1 MPKTSVIIPC
11 YNVEKYIDRC
21 LESVSTQT
29 IGIESLEII
38 CINDGS
44 TDSTFDRLSLWEKR
58 YPDNLML
65 VNLSE
70 NAGQSSAR
78 NIGMSHSSG
87 DYLAFIDSDDWI
99 EKDYLEK
106 MLDIAEYENCDI
118 VQCGYIRDSSETLSY
133 NGSNDVSCNPR
144 LFYIDSEVK
153 RKELLMNKLISS
165 NAPFKLIKRSLL
177 TDNDIK
183 LYDGLCYEDI
193 SFGILL
199 SMYAK
204 KFAIIE
210 DKLYHYYTNPD
221 STVLKKNS
229 FHHLDL
235 ITAWSILLKEL
246 KDRGFWSEFQE
257 ELELEVVYSCVLIFW
272 KIMVLRY
279 DEAPYSFYRL
289 LCAFVQSHIPDIM
302 TNDYVNTASFSEVHK
317 LILNSCF
324 QELSRGEFQHFA
336 DSIRKIGL

>member
-1 MPKTSVIIPC
+1 MQKISVIIPC
-11 YNVEKYIDRC
+11 YNVENYIDRC
-21 LESVSTQT
+21 LESVCTQT
-29 IGIESLEII
+29 VGAVHMEII

-44 TDSTFDRLSLWEKR
+44 TDSTLDRLYIWEKR

-65 VNLSE
+65 INLTE
-70 NAGQSSAR
+70 NAGQSTAR
-78 NIGMSHSSG
+78 NAGILHSTG
-87 DYLAFIDSDDWI
+87 EYLAFIDSDDWI

-106 MLDIAEYENCDI
+106 MLDVAESKDCDI
-118 VQCGYIRDSSETLSY
+118 VQCSYIRDSSEILSY
-133 NGSNDVSCNPR
+133 NDKSIKSQKFQ
-144 LFYIDSEVK
+144 LFSIDSEDK

-165 NAPFKLIKRSLL
+165 NAPFKLVKRSLL
-177 TDNDIK
+177 SDNDIK

-199 SMYAK
+199 SLYTK

-210 DKLYHYYTNPD
+210 DKLYHYYTNPG

-229 FHHLDL
+229 LHHLDL
-235 ITAWSILLKEL
+235 ITTWSLFLKEL
-246 KDRGFWSEFQE
+246 KDRGFWDAFQK

-272 KIMVLRY
+272 KIMILRY

-289 LCAFVQSHIPDIM
+289 LCAFVQSNIPDIM
-302 TNDYVNTASFSEVHK
+302 TNDYINKSSFSEVHK

-324 QELSRGEFQHFA
+324 QELSRSEFKHFA
-336 DSIRKIGL
+336 ESIRKIGL